1 MRHFI
6 AAVVLSLT
14 VAAPAASV
22 VVPVPAL
29 DHVVVVVFENKETS
43 SVLGNRAAPTF
54 NAYARRY
61 ARLTRY
67 YGVTH
72 PSLPNYLALVSG
84 STHGITSD
92 CTTCTVAAS
101 SLADTLEAAGKTWKT
116 YAEGLPSPGFL
127 GGSYGRYAKKHNPFA
142 YFQDIAG
149 SPSRR
154 AKIVPLPRLATDLR
168 AGGLPDF
175 SLVVPDLCHS
185 MHDCSV
191 AVGDAWLRRTV
202 APCCS
207 YRGLQFWSCSTKEAR
222 LCAAAATRLPSSS
235 APPYVRARL
244 SRASRITTAH
254 CARSSRR
261 SVFPRSAGRP
271 ERDRSRASG
280 VSAACRERRG
290 GLEFHQADADR
301 TRRSARRA

>member
-1 MRHFI
+1 MRYLI
-6 AAVVLSLT
+6 AVAVVSLT

-54 NAYARRY
+54 NGYARRY

-92 CTTCTVAAS
+92 CTTCTIAS
-101 SLADTLEAAGKTWKT
+101 SNLADTLEAAGKTWKT

-149 SPSRR
+149 NPSRR
-154 AKIVPLPRLATDLR
+154 TKIVPLARFATDLR
-168 AGGLPDF
+168 AGALPDF

-202 APCCS
+202 AP
-207 YRGLQFWSCSTKEAR
+207 L
-222 LCAAAATRLPSSS
+222 LRLPRTAILVLFDEGSS
-235 APPYVRARL
+235 ALHGGGHTPALVVGTAVRRGSAFTGVTNHYGALRTIEQAFGRPAL
-244 SRASRITTAH
+244 G
-254 CARSSRR
+254 
-261 SVFPRSAGRP
+261 RSAGARP
-271 ERDRSRASG
+271 ITGIWR
-280 VSAACRERRG
+280 
-290 GLEFHQADADR
+290 
-301 TRRSARRA
+301 